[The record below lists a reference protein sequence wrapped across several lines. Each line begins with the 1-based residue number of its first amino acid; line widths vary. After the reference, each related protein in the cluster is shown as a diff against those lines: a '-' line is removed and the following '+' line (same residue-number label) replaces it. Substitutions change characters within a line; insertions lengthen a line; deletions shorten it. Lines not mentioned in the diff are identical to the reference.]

1 MWNFL
6 WDQLLTRPNPFTG
19 LNFGKIEYKSFH
31 VTNFFFR
38 FCMYMFKIETMKIGK
53 KMPNSVMC
61 PALPSPLQS
70 LHNQYWLAAM
80 SGKGHGGWGR
90 SNTWL
95 RWFYFPKVF
104 IINPIHFSLLLRFS
118 QKHVWFDI
126 LGKVLI
132 GNLVFRFTS
141 SMSKS
146 SLAST
151 CSGCFILSTIVDKS
165 DISVTRLSEMADLQF
180 WWVSQWAKM
189 ISARDALS

>member
-1 MWNFL
+1 
-6 WDQLLTRPNPFTG
+6 
-19 LNFGKIEYKSFH
+19 
-31 VTNFFFR
+31 
-38 FCMYMFKIETMKIGK
+38 
-53 KMPNSVMC
+53 MPNSVMC

-95 RWFYFPKVF
+95 RWFSFPKVF
-104 IINPIHFSLLLRFS
+104 IVNPIHFSLLLRFS

-141 SMSKS
+141 NMSKS

-151 CSGCFILSTIVDKS
+151 CSGCFYIIHNCWQIWHLRNEIVWNGWPPVLMS
-165 DISVTRLSEMADLQF
+165 QSVSKDDAVQEMHCLKVLNTKT
-180 WWVSQWAKM
+180 WTENKK
-189 ISARDALS
+189 